1 MKTKTSTANGY
12 SQFFARRAPLPATIF
27 AASVLLLVRPVFAQE
42 PRGTDSDDPAP
53 WGSTIV
59 ANPPDPLYDAPPPSI
74 DKPWAY
80 SAHRNEAATPAPD
93 TSALATPPIQPMP
106 ESPLVSTPPA
116 PDGYSSN
123 FENPPPW
130 GTTVIPSPNGY
141 GDVSPYTFNNAGA
154 YNTTPSYGSGI
165 APVPQESVQ
174 PQSPQG
180 YVPPAPVGLVE
191 SFGHGPINPTFPE
204 LPPSTL
210 GRPVGT
216 YQTPLR

>member
-1 MKTKTSTANGY
+1 MKTKSSAANSY
-12 SQFFARRAPLPATIF
+12 SQFFARRAPLAATIL
-27 AASVLLLVRPVFAQE
+27 AASALLLVRPVFAQE
-42 PRGTDSDDPAP
+42 PKGTDSDDPAP

-59 ANPPDPLYDAPPPSI
+59 ANPPDPLYDAPPPRI
-74 DKPWAY
+74 DRPWAY
-80 SAHRNEAATPAPD
+80 TAHPNEATAPTAD
-93 TSALATPPIQPMP
+93 TSALATAPIQPVP

-130 GTTVIPSPNGY
+130 GTTVIPSLNDY
-141 GDVSPYTFNNAGA
+141 GDVSPYTFSNAGA
-154 YNTTPSYGSGI
+154 YTTPSYGSGMV
-165 APVPQESVQ
+165 PSPQESVL

-180 YVPPAPVGLVE
+180 YVPPPPVGLVE

-204 LPPSTL
+204 LPPSAL

-216 YQTPLR
+216 YQNPVR